1 MSIVFG
7 HWVLQVATCISC
19 GGIFNNHLVANFN
32 LPVEKVWKSVKVW
45 CSYCREFLWNA
56 VYIETHKLSP
66 RDRRDDMS
74 PADGSSTHSGS
85 TSVRGRVH
93 SPHITK
99 LQAARVHAYSLGQ
112 LRHGRNRRTDS
123 QTDGLRYRLISPYGG
138 GIKIWSRLVLRP
150 KF

>member
-1 MSIVFG
+1 VVGFLIIILLQISICQWKKCENRLRFDAVTA
-7 HWVLQVATCISC
+7 VS
-19 GGIFNNHLVANFN
+19 LVS
-32 LPVEKVWKSVKVW
+32 P
-45 CSYCREFLWNA
+45 FLWNA

-85 TSVRGRVH
+85 TSVRGRVR
-93 SPHITK
+93 SPHVTK

-112 LRHGRNRRTDS
+112 LRHRRDRRTDS
-123 QTDGLRYRLISPYGG
+123 RTDGLRYRLISPYGG
-138 GIKIWSRLVLRP
+138 GIKIRSRLVLRP